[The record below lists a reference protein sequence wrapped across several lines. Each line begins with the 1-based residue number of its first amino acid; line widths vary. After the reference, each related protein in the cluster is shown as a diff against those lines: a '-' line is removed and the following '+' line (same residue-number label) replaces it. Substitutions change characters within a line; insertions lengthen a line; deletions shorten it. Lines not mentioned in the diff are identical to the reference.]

1 MSDYYNQPPSYPPPS
16 DPQGPQSSPFP
27 VSPQPSQY
35 PVSPQSPQYPQAPQS
50 GAFPSSS
57 SFPSYYSDSSY
68 QGLGQQP
75 PQPAPKSK
83 ARIILIVAAVLMFA
97 TAGVFAGLYVATE
110 SDHDKATSVLED
122 KKADLA
128 GVKKDVTSA
137 EADKSTA
144 EDQNADLESTKT
156 ALSPCVEATQHFL
169 WDNLSDAESQ
179 AAIDAMEAA
188 CT

>member
-1 MSDYYNQPPSYPPPS
+1 MSDYYQPPSYPPQ

-27 VSPQPSQY
+27 VSPQPPS
-35 PVSPQSPQYPQAPQS
+35 YPQAPQS
-50 GAFPSSS
+50 GSFPSSS
-57 SFPSYYSDSSY
+57 SFPSYYSQSSY
-68 QGLGQQP
+68 QGLGQA
-75 PQPAPKSK
+75 PQPAPKSR
-83 ARIILIVAAVLMFA
+83 ARLILIVAAVLMFA

-110 SDHDKATSVLED
+110 SDHDKAASVLED
-122 KKADLA
+122 KRSELA

-137 EADKSTA
+137 EADKSSA
-144 EDQNADLESTKT
+144 EDENASLESTKT

-169 WDNLSDAESQ
+169 WDNLTDAESQ

>member
-1 MSDYYNQPPSYPPPS
+1 VTPQPSYPVSQQPPS
-16 DPQGPQSSPFP
+16 
-27 VSPQPSQY
+27 
-35 PVSPQSPQYPQAPQS
+35 YPQAPQS
-50 GAFPSSS
+50 GSFPSSS
-57 SFPSYYSDSSY
+57 SFPSYYAQTSY
-68 QGLGQQP
+68 QGLEQP
-75 PQPAPKSK
+75 AQPAPKSK
-83 ARIILIVAAVLMFA
+83 ARVILIVAAVLMFA

-110 SDHDKATSVLED
+110 SDHDKAVSVLED
-122 KKADLA
+122 KKAELA
-128 GVKKDVTSA
+128 DVKKDVTSA

>member
-1 MSDYYNQPPSYPPPS
+1 MSDYYSNPYQPPSE
-16 DPQGPQSSPFP
+16 PQGPQSSPFP
-27 VSPQPSQY
+27 VTPQPSY
-35 PVSPQSPQYPQAPQS
+35 PVSPQPSSYPQAPQS
-50 GAFPSSS
+50 GSFPSSS
-57 SFPSYYSDSSY
+57 SFPSYYAQSSY
-68 QGLGQQP
+68 QGLGPQP

-83 ARIILIVAAVLMFA
+83 ARVILIVAAVLMFA
-97 TAGVFAGLYVATE
+97 TAGVFAGLYIATE
-110 SDHDKATSVLED
+110 SDHDKAVSVLED
-122 KKADLA
+122 KKAELA
-128 GVKKDVTSA
+128 DVKKDVTSA

-144 EDQNADLESTKT
+144 EDQNTDLESTKT

>member
-1 MSDYYNQPPSYPPPS
+1 MSDYYQPPSYPPP

-27 VSPQPSQY
+27 ASPQPSY
-35 PVSPQSPQYPQAPQS
+35 PANPSSYPQAPQS
-50 GAFPSSS
+50 GSFPASS
-57 SFPSYYSDSSY
+57 SFPSYYSPSSY
-68 QGLGQQP
+68 QGLGQA

-83 ARIILIVAAVLMFA
+83 ARLILIVAAVLMFA

-110 SDHDKATSVLED
+110 SDHDKAASVLDD
-122 KKADLA
+122 KKAALA

-137 EADKSTA
+137 EADKASA
-144 EDQNADLESTKT
+144 EDQNAGLESTKT

-169 WDNLSDAESQ
+169 WDDLTDAESQ
-179 AAIDAMEAA
+179 AAIDAMDAA